1 MSAPSFPLLAACL
14 VSASLLLAACATE
27 PEPEPWLA
35 ARLTILD
42 VGQGSAALIESRGD
56 AWLVDAGTPEAAVA
70 DSLQARGINRLR
82 GLFLT
87 HHHRDHYGGAPRIL
101 RELQVDQVHL
111 STDPYLTP
119 QWDSLRLL
127 LDSLQLPVDTVLAG
141 DRFEL
146 DPEPGKL
153 LLRVLWPGLGDWRQ
167 ENDASLVLQLKTP
180 LACALLPG
188 DISSEIEARLLE
200 LETDLRCELLV
211 AAHHGSG
218 SSSSL
223 PFVGA
228 ISPRWVAISVGQ
240 GNDYG
245 HPDEGALA
253 DLHLVLGDSTALL
266 RTDQSGSLPFLL
278 DAAGLRPEG
287 SPPAEGAAH

>member
-14 VSASLLLAACATE
+14 VSASLLLSCATE
-27 PEPEPWLA
+27 PDPEPWLA
-35 ARLTILD
+35 ARLTVLD
-42 VGQGSAALIESRGD
+42 VGQGSAALIESRGE
-56 AWLVDAGTPEAAVA
+56 AWLVDAGTPEADVA
-70 DSLQARGINRLR
+70 DTLRARGITRLR

-87 HHHRDHYGGAPRIL
+87 HHHRDHFGGAPRLL
-101 RELQVDQVHL
+101 RELRVDQVHL
-111 STDPYLTP
+111 SSDPYRTP
-119 QWDSLRLL
+119 SWDSLRLL

-153 LLRVLWPGLGDWRQ
+153 LLRVLWPGLGDWHQ

-200 LETDLRCELLV
+200 LEPELRCELLV
-211 AAHHGSG
+211 AAHHGSAT
-218 SSSSL
+218 SSSL

-228 ISPRWVAISVGQ
+228 VSPRWVAISVGA
-240 GNDYG
+240 GNSYG
-245 HPDEGALA
+245 HPDEGVLA
-253 DLHLVLGDSTALL
+253 DLHLVLGDSSALL
-266 RTDQSGSLPFLL
+266 RTDRSGSLPFLL
-278 DAAGLRPEG
+278 DAAGLRPER
-287 SPPAEGAAH
+287 SPPTEGAAH

>member
-14 VSASLLLAACATE
+14 ASASLLLAACATE
-27 PEPEPWLA
+27 PDPEPWLA
-35 ARLTILD
+35 ARLTVLD
-42 VGQGSAALIESRGD
+42 VGQGSATLIESRGD
-56 AWLVDAGTPEAAVA
+56 AWLVDAGTPESAVA
-70 DSLQARGINRLR
+70 DSLQARGITRLR

-87 HHHRDHYGGAPRIL
+87 HHHRDHFGGASRLL
-101 RELQVDQVHL
+101 RELQVEQVHL
-111 STDPYLTP
+111 SADPYRTP
-119 QWDSLRLL
+119 SWDSLRLL

-153 LLRVLWPGLGDWRQ
+153 LLRVLWPGLGDWHQ

-200 LETDLRCELLV
+200 LEPELRCELLV
-211 AAHHGSG
+211 AAHHGSAT
-218 SSSSL
+218 SSSL

-228 ISPRWVAISVGQ
+228 VSPRWVAISVGMSVEPAA
-240 GNDYG
+240 Y
-245 HPDEGALA
+245 HMASSA
-253 DLHLVLGDSTALL
+253 SSIST
-266 RTDQSGSLPFLL
+266 
-278 DAAGLRPEG
+278 E
-287 SPPAEGAAH
+287 PASV